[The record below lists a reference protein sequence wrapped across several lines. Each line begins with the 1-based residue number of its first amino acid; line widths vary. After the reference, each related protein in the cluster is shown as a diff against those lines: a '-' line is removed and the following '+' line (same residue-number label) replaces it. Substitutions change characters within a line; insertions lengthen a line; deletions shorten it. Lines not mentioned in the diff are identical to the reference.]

1 MHEYVKQ
8 GGVRPAPAPEK
19 SKLAIGL
26 DLFTG
31 KSVPSDLKK
40 KDDEHHASPASA
52 SASALP
58 RTQSATAG
66 SSAPPA
72 AVAVPVSGT
81 ASGLNSKTSS
91 FQAGKPNPFAS
102 GDPFEGGDAEED
114 EEEEGNPFG
123 GEAEVKIADVPPAA
137 PPAAPAAPPAPPA
150 AAEEESGSSNMVEA
164 LFDHEAEEEDELNF
178 SAGDFVEVIDKPD
191 GGWWR
196 GRFNGK
202 EGLFPSN
209 YVKS

>member
-8 GGVRPAPAPEK
+8 GGVRPAAAPEK

-26 DLFTG
+26 DIFTG
-31 KSVPSDLKK
+31 KSVPSDHKK
-40 KDDEHHASPASA
+40 KDGSESAHTTPTATAVAVEPAPA
-52 SASALP
+52 RAV
-58 RTQSATAG
+58 SATAPP
-66 SSAPPA
+66 APPA
-72 AVAVPVSGT
+72 PA
-81 ASGLNSKTSS
+81 ASNTNS
-91 FQAGKPNPFAS
+91 FQAAKPNPFAS
-102 GDPFEGGDAEED
+102 GDPFEGGQDNADED
-114 EEEEGNPFG
+114 EEEEGGNPFG
-123 GEAEVKIADVPPAA
+123 GPATTAPAA
-137 PPAAPAAPPAPPA
+137 PPAAPPAPPA
-150 AAEEESGSSNMVEA
+150 RPEGGTGHGSNFVEA

-178 SAGDFVEVIDKPD
+178 SAGDMVEVIDKPD

>member
-8 GGVRPAPAPEK
+8 GGVRPAAAPEK

-26 DLFTG
+26 DIFTG
-31 KSVPSDLKK
+31 KSVPSDHKK
-40 KDDEHHASPASA
+40 KDGSESQHTTP
-52 SASALP
+52 
-58 RTQSATAG
+58 TATAVAVEPAPARAV
-66 SSAPPA
+66 SASAPPA
-72 AVAVPVSGT
+72 PPAP
-81 ASGLNSKTSS
+81 ASNTNS
-91 FQAGKPNPFAS
+91 FQAAKSNPFAS
-102 GDPFEGGDAEED
+102 GDPFEGGQDSANQED
-114 EEEEGNPFG
+114 EEEEEGGNPFG
-123 GEAEVKIADVPPAA
+123 GPAAAPAA
-137 PPAAPAAPPAPPA
+137 PPAAPPAPPA
-150 AAEEESGSSNMVEA
+150 RPSNFVEA

-178 SAGDFVEVIDKPD
+178 SAGDLVEVIDKPD